1 MYLNK
6 LKFRHKVYLVTLILI
21 LFFILSNI
29 IAQYNLNNVSK
40 NMENL
45 EDKSEFL
52 QSTLVKLADIEK
64 LKRYV
69 YEYTITG
76 DQGLIDP
83 IEKVSSQILQQDPQM
98 IFLND
103 EFKIAYQKLILNVKK
118 YKESFQIAKEQ
129 IPLNLALRH
138 SLRVRAEKI
147 EEKIDIFTQTT
158 NSNQLILQ
166 FLVIRKALLETEKS
180 VIRYIETDDRK
191 YVKIAQTTLNDLKL
205 NVNKIIKLNTIK
217 ENEKKELKHSVTKF
231 NQIANKTIE
240 HYRTY
245 SMLTKV
251 VMPGDAYEIYFY
263 GQKLKNLTI
272 EEIQNVKKLIK
283 HYTELNNEINIITG
297 VVYISLILISF
308 FIILNIILNPLKSLT
323 NMFEKLANNEEE
335 VAIPHYKHNDE
346 FGKLIRAAEKY
357 KLINKRTQELLKETQ
372 DYKENLEKKV
382 QTEIEVR
389 REREKA
395 LIQQSK
401 LASMGEMIGAIAHQW
416 RQPLNELSIRIQKL
430 RYQYQNDKINEQ
442 FIQEFIEKN
451 TKTIDFMS
459 KTIDNFR
466 NFFRIDKNKTTFH
479 VKNAIEDVLNIL
491 DAQLKNNYISL
502 NFEGNDFSIDG
513 FKTEFEQVIM
523 NVISNSKDAFLSNKI
538 EKPVI
543 DIRLEEHKIYIQD
556 NAGGI
561 PENILDRVFEP
572 YFTTKQQG
580 DGTGIGLYMSKMII
594 DENMNGKIYLQNKNN
609 GILITIELA

>member
-103 EFKIAYQKLILNVKK
+103 EFKTAYQKLILNVKK

-191 YVKIAQTTLNDLKL
+191 YVKTAQTTLNDLKL

-217 ENEKKELKHSVTKF
+217 EN
-231 NQIANKTIE
+231 
-240 HYRTY
+240 
-245 SMLTKV
+245 
-251 VMPGDAYEIYFY
+251 GDAYEIYFY

-272 EEIQNVKKLIK
+272 EEIKNVKKLIK

-297 VVYISLILISF
+297 VVYIFLILISF

-372 DYKENLEKKV
+372 DYKENL
-382 QTEIEVR
+382 
-389 REREKA
+389 
-395 LIQQSK
+395 
-401 LASMGEMIGAIAHQW
+401 
-416 RQPLNELSIRIQKL
+416 
-430 RYQYQNDKINEQ
+430 
-442 FIQEFIEKN
+442 
-451 TKTIDFMS
+451 
-459 KTIDNFR
+459 
-466 NFFRIDKNKTTFH
+466 DKN
-479 VKNAIEDVLNIL
+479 
-491 DAQLKNNYISL
+491 
-502 NFEGNDFSIDG
+502 
-513 FKTEFEQVIM
+513 
-523 NVISNSKDAFLSNKI
+523 
-538 EKPVI
+538 
-543 DIRLEEHKIYIQD
+543 
-556 NAGGI
+556 
-561 PENILDRVFEP
+561 
-572 YFTTKQQG
+572 
-580 DGTGIGLYMSKMII
+580 
-594 DENMNGKIYLQNKNN
+594 
-609 GILITIELA
+609 